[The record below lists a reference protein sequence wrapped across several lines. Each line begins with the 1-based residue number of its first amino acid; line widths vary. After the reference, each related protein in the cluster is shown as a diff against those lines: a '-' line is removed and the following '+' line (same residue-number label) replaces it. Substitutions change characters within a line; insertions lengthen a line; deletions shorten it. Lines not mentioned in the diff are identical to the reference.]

1 MRTIVTSVAAACLL
15 VTAPHAQ
22 EANRAQQPPPEPAH
36 NTIVLAGCLAAG
48 SDESIFKLTNAT
60 PNAQASAS
68 QPQAVGTSG
77 DRAVYEIRAEKNLDQ
92 PAVAPIDL
100 KQFVGRQIEV
110 TARISDEPASTEP
123 ARAAGE
129 AKVDADPAKPVEKKN
144 RPLTVT
150 AVKQLLPACQ

>member
-1 MRTIVTSVAAACLL
+1 MRSIFSIVAALCLL
-15 VTAPHAQ
+15 TIAAGAQ

-36 NTIVLAGCLAAG
+36 NTVVLTGCLAVG
-48 SDESIFKLTNAT
+48 SDESGFKLTNAT

-77 DRAVYEIRAEKNLDQ
+77 DRAEYQVRAEKNLDQ
-92 PAVAPIDL
+92 PGITPIDL
-100 KQFVGRQIEV
+100 KQFVGRQVEL

-123 ARAAGE
+123 AKAAGE
-129 AKVDADPAKPVEKKN
+129 AKVDADPAKPAETKG

-150 AVKQLLPACQ
+150 AVKQLLPTCP